1 MPSEEYS
8 EVVEAM
14 RANAA
19 SMIENE
25 LSIEEQRA
33 AMEEGFS
40 FPLQDDISLT
50 AVDAN
55 GVPGEWT
62 VVPGSDPNRRL
73 LYVHGGGYVLGS
85 IGTHRR
91 LVADICRAS
100 GCVALNLN
108 YRLAPEHVFPAA
120 VDDAIA
126 ALEYI
131 WANGP
136 TEPGEASAVFVGG
149 DSAGGGLML
158 ATLLAARER
167 GVRMPTGGIGLSA
180 WADLA
185 AGPEELSAF
194 GLERSDHSRQ
204 HDGDQ
209 RVAGLGGH
217 VRRRCGSKRSVALPG
232 LRRLR
237 RDLPPAAPGRVRR
250 ADLSRHRASRS
261 QEPARRASKSSKRS
275 GTTCSTSGKASR
287 RCSPKVSR
295 PSTASESGSANTP
308 RGG

>member
-1 MPSEEYS
+1 MPSKEYH

-14 RANAA
+14 RAQAA
-19 SMIENE
+19 SMIGDDLTVEQ
-25 LSIEEQRA
+25 QRA

-40 FPLQDDISLT
+40 FPLQDDITLS

-62 VVPGSDPNRRL
+62 AVPDSDPNRRL

-85 IGTHRR
+85 IKTHRR
-91 LVADICRAS
+91 LVADICRAA
-100 GCVALNLN
+100 GCVALSLD
-108 YRLAPEHVFPAA
+108 YRLAPEHPYPAA

-126 ALEYI
+126 GLEFI

-136 TEPGEASAVFVGG
+136 DSPGEASFVFVGG
-149 DSAGGGLML
+149 DSAGGGLTL

-194 GLERSDHSRQ
+194 GLDDPTIPDNTVAITASQAWAALYAADADRSDPLVSPVFADYGGICPLLLQVGGVEMICR
-204 HDGDQ
+204 DTE
-209 RVAGLGGH
+209 RVAARAREAGVEVDEEVWDDMFH
-217 VRRRCGSKRSVALPG
+217 VWQAFAPMLPEGQEAIEHIGQWIRDRS
-232 LRRLR
+232 
-237 RDLPPAAPGRVRR
+237 
-250 ADLSRHRASRS
+250 
-261 QEPARRASKSSKRS
+261 
-275 GTTCSTSGKASR
+275 
-287 RCSPKVSR
+287 
-295 PSTASESGSANTP
+295 
-308 RGG
+308 